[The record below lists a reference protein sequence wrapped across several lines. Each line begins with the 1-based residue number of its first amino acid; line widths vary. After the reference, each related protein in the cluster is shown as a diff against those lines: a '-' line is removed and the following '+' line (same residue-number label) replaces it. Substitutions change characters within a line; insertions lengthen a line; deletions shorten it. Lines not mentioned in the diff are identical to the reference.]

1 MLRGQIAFALN
12 RGSDAAPLLL
22 EAAQR
27 LEPLDPSLAR
37 ETYAEALAA
46 AMYAG
51 RLANGDAVLEVAK
64 AARATKRAGARS
76 RPPRAGDLLLDGEAL
91 LITEGTPGS
100 DADVEART
108 QRLPR

>member
-22 EAAQR
+22 EAAKR

-51 RLANGDAVLEVAK
+51 RLAKADAVLEVAE
-64 AARATKRAGARS
+64 AARAAKRAGASPRPS
-76 RPPRAGDLLLDGEAL
+76 RATDLLLDGQAL
-91 LITEGTPGS
+91 LITERLQES

-108 QRLPR
+108 